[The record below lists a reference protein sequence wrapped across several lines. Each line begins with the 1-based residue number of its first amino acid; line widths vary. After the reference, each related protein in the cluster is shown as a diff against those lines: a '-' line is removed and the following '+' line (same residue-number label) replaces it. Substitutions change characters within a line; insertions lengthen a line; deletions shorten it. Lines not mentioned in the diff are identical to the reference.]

1 MTVRKTPAAEAL
13 STTEDTPSAVSE
25 SAAERIR
32 AHLVAVLKRA
42 RTTAGRRPGSVAG

>member
-13 STTEDTPSAVSE
+13 STIDDAPSAVTE

-42 RTTAGRRPGSVAG
+42 RTTASRRPGPVAG